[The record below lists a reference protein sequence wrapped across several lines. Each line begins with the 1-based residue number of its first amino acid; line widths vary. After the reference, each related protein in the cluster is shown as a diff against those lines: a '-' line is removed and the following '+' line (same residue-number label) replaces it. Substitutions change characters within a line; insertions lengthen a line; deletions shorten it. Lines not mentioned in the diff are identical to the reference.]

1 MIPKSRSQPHNKP
14 GGLPLRDTE
23 GRPSLLP
30 IIGIPMSDLSIE
42 LHWQR
47 TTPVFA
53 TGTYS
58 NSHIVQMNRL
68 HEIDVDSAPDW
79 GGDPAHTN
87 PEQALASAL
96 SSCHM
101 MTFLALA
108 AKAGWPVASYHDYAE
123 AHLGK
128 NLKGQMSVT
137 RIDLHP
143 VVRFDTGFAV
153 KDEDLAQMQDRAHRY
168 CFIANTLVESVEI
181 NIR

>member
-1 MIPKSRSQPHNKP
+1 
-14 GGLPLRDTE
+14 
-23 GRPSLLP
+23 
-30 IIGIPMSDLSIE
+30 MSDLSIE

-47 TTPVFA
+47 AEPVLQ
-53 TGTYS
+53 TGKYS
-58 NSHIVQMNRL
+58 NEHTVQFNNAFDVL
-68 HEIDVDSAPDW
+68 VDSAPDW
-79 GGDPAHTN
+79 GGDPANTN

-108 AKAGWPVASYHDYAE
+108 AKAGWPVASYHDFAV

-128 NLKGQMSVT
+128 NPKGQMSVT

-143 VVRFDTGFAV
+143 VVRFDTGFSVDDA
-153 KDEDLAQMQDRAHRY
+153 ELTQMQDRAHRH
-168 CFIANTLVESVEI
+168 CFIANTLADSVEI

>member
-1 MIPKSRSQPHNKP
+1 
-14 GGLPLRDTE
+14 
-23 GRPSLLP
+23 
-30 IIGIPMSDLSIE
+30 MSDLSIQ

-47 TTPVFA
+47 AEPVLQ
-53 TGTYS
+53 TGRYS
-58 NSHIVQMNRL
+58 NAHTVQYNNSY
-68 HEIDVDSAPDW
+68 DVQVDSAPDW
-79 GGDPAHTN
+79 GGDPGNTN

-108 AKAGWPVASYHDYAE
+108 AKAGWPVATYHDYAE

-128 NLKGQMSVT
+128 NPKGQMSVT

-143 VVRFDTGFAV
+143 VVRFDTGFSV
-153 KDEDLAQMQDRAHRY
+153 SPKELEEMQDRAHRY
-168 CFIANTLVESVEI
+168 CFIANTLADSVEI

>member
-1 MIPKSRSQPHNKP
+1 
-14 GGLPLRDTE
+14 
-23 GRPSLLP
+23 
-30 IIGIPMSDLSIE
+30 MSALSID

-47 TTPVFA
+47 QEA
-53 TGTYS
+53 HLKTGAYS
-58 NSHIVQMNRL
+58 NAHSVQYNGRYDL
-68 HEIDVDSAPDW
+68 PVDAAPDW

-87 PEQALASAL
+87 PEQALAASL

-108 AKAGWPVASYHDYAE
+108 AKAGWPVASYHDHAV

-128 NLKGQMSVT
+128 NPKGQMSVT

-153 KDEDLAQMQDRAHRY
+153 ESATLAEMQDRAHRY
-168 CFIANTLVESVEI
+168 CFIANTLADSVAVTI
-181 NIR
+181 L

>member
-1 MIPKSRSQPHNKP
+1 
-14 GGLPLRDTE
+14 
-23 GRPSLLP
+23 
-30 IIGIPMSDLSIE
+30 MSDLSIQ

-47 TTPVFA
+47 AEPVLQ
-53 TGTYS
+53 TGQYS
-58 NSHIVQMNRL
+58 NAHTVQYNNSY
-68 HEIDVDSAPDW
+68 DVQVDSAPDW
-79 GGDPAHTN
+79 GGDPGNTN

-108 AKAGWPVASYHDYAE
+108 AKVGWPVATYHDYAE

-128 NLKGQMSVT
+128 NPKGQMSVT

-143 VVRFDTGFAV
+143 VVRFDTGFSV
-153 KDEDLAQMQDRAHRY
+153 SEKELEEMQDRAHRY
-168 CFIANTLVESVEI
+168 CFIANTLADSVEI

>member
-1 MIPKSRSQPHNKP
+1 
-14 GGLPLRDTE
+14 
-23 GRPSLLP
+23 
-30 IIGIPMSDLSIE
+30 MSDLSIE

-53 TGTYS
+53 TGSYS

-128 NLKGQMSVT
+128 KSQRSDVG
-137 RIDLHP
+137 DPH
-143 VVRFDTGFAV
+143 
-153 KDEDLAQMQDRAHRY
+153 
-168 CFIANTLVESVEI
+168 
-181 NIR
+181 